1 MKTQTTAMSHA
12 ELTRTLSR
20 MNSQELATFLAA
32 YQASREYVTTQPTY
46 PGGQVVINVDTAL
59 QQPNIIARALTS
71 LAYQRFV
78 ADRILQAGTADQ
90 VRGGAAVFQRAE
102 SIFPDRT
109 AAEVG
114 VRSRWPRSGWTPGD
128 LFAAMVHKW
137 GLEVPI
143 ADEVRRRNA
152 LDQMGRAQRKLANAV
167 VQFVDQQAMSTIIN
181 DPAINTYASPGLWSN
196 TATDKIAGI
205 ATARNMIN
213 NIDLGYVA
221 DTLVINPA
229 QELQLLLDA
238 NVRGALPRE
247 VNANNPLGNSIITG
261 QAVPI
266 LGLRQ
271 ILVTNQIAAGT
282 ALLVN
287 AGVVGSIAD
296 EEPLGDEGYVSYDAG
311 PTNVQIPG
319 PNPRIWVK
327 TYREEGTDE
336 TIVRGARFPA
346 MWVAEPKAATYIT
359 GL

>member
-1 MKTQTTAMSHA
+1 MNQA
-12 ELTRTLSR
+12 ELARKLSR
-20 MNSQELATFLAA
+20 MDSRQLAAFLAA
-32 YQASREYVTTQPTY
+32 FEASREYVTTQPTY
-46 PGGQVVINVDTAL
+46 PGGGVVVDVDTAL
-59 QQPNIIARALTS
+59 QMPNIIARALTS

-78 ADRILQAGTADQ
+78 ADRILAKGTADQ
-90 VRGGAAVFQRAE
+90 VRSGAAVFQRAE

-128 LFAAMVHKW
+128 LFAALVHKW

-152 LDQMGRAQRKLANAV
+152 LDQMARAQRKLANAV
-167 VQFVDQQAMSTIIN
+167 VQFVDQQAMATIIN
-181 DPAINTYASPGLWSN
+181 DPAINTYAAPLQWSN
-196 TATDKIAGI
+196 SSADKIKDV
-205 ATARNMIN
+205 ATARNAIN
-213 NIDLGYVA
+213 NVDLGYVA
-221 DTLVINPA
+221 DTLIINPA
-229 QELQLLLDA
+229 QELQMLIDA
-238 NVRGALPRE
+238 NIRGALPRE

-261 QAVPI
+261 QAVPM
-266 LGLRQ
+266 LGLKQ

-287 AGVVGSIAD
+287 AEVVGTIAD
-296 EEPLGDEGYVSYDAG
+296 EEPLPDEGYVSYDAG
-311 PTNVQIPG
+311 PTNSQIPG
-319 PNPRIWVK
+319 NPPRIWVK

-346 MWVAEPKAATYIT
+346 MWVSEPKAATYIT

>member
-1 MKTQTTAMSHA
+1 MTQK
-12 ELTRTLSR
+12 ELVRKLSQMDSR
-20 MNSQELATFLAA
+20 QLAAFLAA
-32 YQASREYVTTQPTY
+32 FESSREFVTTQPTY

-59 QQPNIIARALTS
+59 QQPNIIARALTN

-78 ADRILQAGTADQ
+78 ADRIFAHGTPDQ

-114 VRSRWPRSGWTPGD
+114 VRARWPRSGWTPGD
-128 LFAAMVHKW
+128 LFAALVHKW

-152 LDQMGRAQRKLANAV
+152 LDQMARAQRKLANAV
-167 VQFVDQQAMSTIIN
+167 VQFVDQQAMSTIVN
-181 DPAINTYASPGLWSN
+181 DPAINTYAAPFIWSN
-196 TATDKIAGI
+196 ASSDKIKDI
-205 ATARNMIN
+205 ATARNAIN
-213 NIDLGYVA
+213 NVDLGYVA

-229 QELQLLLDA
+229 QELQLLIDA

-282 ALLVN
+282 ALLCN

-296 EEPLGDEGYVSYDAG
+296 EEPLPEEGYVSYDAG
-311 PTNVQIPG
+311 PSNIAIPG
-319 PNPRIWVK
+319 QNPRIWVK

-346 MWVAEPKAATYIT
+346 MWVAEPKAATYMT

>member
-1 MKTQTTAMSHA
+1 MNQA
-12 ELTRTLSR
+12 ELTRKLSR
-20 MNSQELATFLAA
+20 MDSRQLAAFLAA
-32 YQASREYVTTQPTY
+32 FEASREYVTTQPTY

-59 QQPNIIARALTS
+59 QQPNIIARALTD

-78 ADRILQAGTADQ
+78 ADRIFARGTADQ

-102 SIFPDRT
+102 AIFPDRT

-114 VRSRWPRSGWTPGD
+114 VRARWPRSGWTPGD
-128 LFAAMVHKW
+128 LFAALVHKW

-152 LDQMGRAQRKLANAV
+152 IDQMARAQRKLANAV
-167 VQFVDQQAMSTIIN
+167 VQFVDQQAMLTIIN
-181 DPAINTYASPGLWSN
+181 DAAINTYASPGLWSN
-196 TATDKIAGI
+196 TATDKILGI
-205 ATARNMIN
+205 ATARNAIN
-213 NIDLGYVA
+213 NVDLGYTA
-221 DTLVINPA
+221 DTLIINPA
-229 QELQLLLDA
+229 QELQLLVDA

-247 VNANNPLGNSIITG
+247 VNPNNPLGNSIITG

-282 ALLVN
+282 ALLCN
-287 AGVVGSIAD
+287 AGVIGSIAD
-296 EEPLGDEGYVSYDAG
+296 EEPLADEGYVSYDAG
-311 PTNVQIPG
+311 ATNAQIPG
-319 PNPRIWVK
+319 TPPRIWVK

-346 MWVAEPKAATYIT
+346 MWVSEPKAATYMT

>member
-1 MKTQTTAMSHA
+1 MTNA
-12 ELTRTLSR
+12 ELQRKLSR
-20 MNSQELATFLAA
+20 MDSRQLAAFLAA
-32 YQASREYVTTQPTY
+32 FEASREYVTTQPTY
-46 PGGQVVINVDTAL
+46 PGGGVVVSVDTAL
-59 QQPNIIARALTS
+59 QMPNIIARALTQLS
-71 LAYQRFV
+71 YQRFV
-78 ADRILQAGTADQ
+78 ADRIFAHGTADQ
-90 VRGGAAVFQRAE
+90 VRGGAAVFQRSE

-128 LFAAMVHKW
+128 LFAALVHKW

-143 ADEVRRRNA
+143 ADETRRRNA
-152 LDQMGRAQRKLANAV
+152 LDQMARAQRKLANAV
-167 VQFVDQQAMSTIIN
+167 VKFVDQQAMSTIVN
-181 DPAINTYASPGLWSN
+181 DAAVNTYAAPLQWSN
-196 TATDKIAGI
+196 SSADKIKDI
-205 ATARNMIN
+205 ATARNAIN
-213 NIDLGYVA
+213 NVDLGYVA

-266 LGLRQ
+266 LGLKQ

-311 PTNVQIPG
+311 PTNVVIPG
-319 PNPRIWVK
+319 QAPRIWVK

-346 MWVAEPKAATYIT
+346 MWVSEPKAATYIT

>member
-1 MKTQTTAMSHA
+1 MKTQMSTAEM
-12 ELTRTLSR
+12 TRRLSR
-20 MNSQELATFLAA
+20 MDSRQLAAFLAA
-32 YQASREYVTTQPTY
+32 FESSREFVTTQPTY
-46 PGGQVVINVDTAL
+46 PGGQVVLNVDTAL
-59 QQPNIIARALTS
+59 QSPNIIARALNN

-78 ADRILQAGTADQ
+78 ADRIFSHGGPDQ
-90 VRGGAAVFQRAE
+90 VRGGAAVFQRSE

-109 AAEVG
+109 AGEVG

-128 LFAAMVHKW
+128 LFAALVHKW

-143 ADEVRRRNA
+143 ADEVRRRNQI
-152 LDQMGRAQRKLANAV
+152 DQMARAQRKLANAV

-181 DPAINTYASPGLWSN
+181 DPAINTYAAPLVWSN
-196 TATDKIAGI
+196 TTADKIANI

-213 NIDLGYVA
+213 NIDFGYAA
-221 DTLVINPA
+221 DTLIINPA
-229 QELQLLLDA
+229 QELQLLLDP

-247 VNANNPLGNSIITG
+247 VNASNPLGNSIITG

-266 LGLRQ
+266 LGLKQ
-271 ILVTNQIAAGT
+271 ILITNQIAAGT

-287 AGVVGSIAD
+287 AGVIGSIAD
-296 EEPLGDEGYVSYDAG
+296 EEPLADEGYVSYDAG
-311 PTNVQIPG
+311 PTNIVIPG
-319 PNPRIWVK
+319 QNPRIWVK
-327 TYREEGTDE
+327 TYREDGTDE